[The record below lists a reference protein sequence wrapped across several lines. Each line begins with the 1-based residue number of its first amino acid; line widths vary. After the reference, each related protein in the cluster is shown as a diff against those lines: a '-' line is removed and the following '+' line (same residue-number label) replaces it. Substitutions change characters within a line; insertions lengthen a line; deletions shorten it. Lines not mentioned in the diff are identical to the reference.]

1 MKKIIL
7 LLLMAILP
15 SIVIKATGIIR
26 GNETVYLYEV
36 SSYKIY
42 FDQSEEIVASSF
54 TWKIKN
60 GKIRNPSTGK
70 FDLDAL
76 KVYNASSGSM
86 IDVTFTSADGGE
98 LQFYTNGRT
107 SNLYASLP
115 IEAYYDSTEVKN
127 LELSTPLNFHYIAM
141 EFTVHDCTINNG
153 GTLFLWGKKSIKIS
167 PPFKAYRGST
177 VTFKTGIIDVA
188 LPDTSYR
195 EVISTPTSMT
205 KKLSRWVDPQETI
218 SSSVIELGSSS
229 LGTNTPNPFTESS
242 VISCYIPKSANSA
255 QILIFDVAGNAI
267 KKINLADRGN
277 ISITI
282 NASDFS
288 KGGTY
293 CYALLLN
300 GKFAGSKK
308 MQVIK

>member
-1 MKKIIL
+1 
-7 LLLMAILP
+7 MAILP
-15 SIVIKATGIIR
+15 SIAIKASAIIR
-26 GNETVYLYEV
+26 GIETVYPYEV
-36 SSYKIY
+36 YDYEIY
-42 FDQSEEIVASSF
+42 LDQSEQALATSF
-54 TWKIKN
+54 TWEIKN
-60 GKIRNPSTGK
+60 GKIKNPSTGK

-76 KVYNASSGSM
+76 KVYGNYHNR

-98 LQFYTNGRT
+98 LQFYTNTTGGHV
-107 SNLYASLP
+107 SKLYASLSVD
-115 IEAYYDSTEVKN
+115 AYYDSTEVKN

-167 PPFKAYRGST
+167 PPFKAYRGSN
-177 VTFKTGIIDVA
+177 VSFISGILDVA
-188 LPDTSYR
+188 LPDTSYK
-195 EVISTPTSMT
+195 EVISTSTSMA
-205 KKLSRWVDPQETI
+205 KKISRWVDPQETI
-218 SSSVIELGSSS
+218 SSSVTELGSSS

-255 QILIFDVAGNAI
+255 QIFIFDVAGNAI

-300 GKFAGSKK
+300 GKFVDSKK